1 MGDGE
6 NKDSAYTKYKG
17 AVRRRVTR
25 IHLSPPKTVGDGENE
40 DGVYTKY
47 KGAERR
53 RVTWE
58 HLSPPL
64 IRYGDLEKVGCMAIY
79 LNKELL
85 RYIGRQTAEGTMTTK

>member
-1 MGDGE
+1 MRLI
-6 NKDSAYTKYKG
+6 SARS
-17 AVRRRVTR
+17 VVR
-25 IHLSPPKTVGDGENE
+25 IHLSPPKTVGDGENK

-64 IRYGDLEKVGCMAIY
+64 IRYGDLEKAGCMTIY